1 VRTTDVN
8 LLDRDAFTRGVPHEW
23 FTHLRRH
30 APVYRHPEP
39 NGPGFWVLT
48 KYDDV
53 VRVSRDAKTFSSDQK
68 RGGVTV
74 LENFELPEG
83 FEGFEGG
90 FGDGANMMLTM
101 DAPEHTR
108 YRKLVNKGFTPRM
121 IGLLETHIRD
131 LAGRIIDG
139 AIEKG
144 LCDFVVDVA
153 AELPL
158 EVIAELI
165 GVPSEDRHK
174 IFDWSNRMIG
184 SEDPEYAVSFEKLG
198 EAFLGMFMYAG
209 ELAAKRRAEP
219 RDDIVTAL
227 LEADVEG
234 ERLSDMDFNLFFLL
248 LAVAGNETTRNAIS
262 HGMNAFLEHPDQW
275 ERLVAD
281 PSLIPSATEE
291 ILRWASPVLYF
302 RRNVTQPTE
311 IRGQAM
317 APGDKV
323 SVWYASANRD
333 EDVFEEPFGFD
344 IGRSPNDHL
353 AFGGGG
359 PHFCLGASLARME
372 IRVLFEELVA
382 RVSRVERVGEVDRLR
397 SNFIGGIKHLPVAV
411 TAA

>member
-1 VRTTDVN
+1 LKTTDVN
-8 LLDRDAFTRGVPHEW
+8 LLDRDAFTRGVPHAW
-23 FTHLRRH
+23 FTHLRQH

-39 NGPGFWVLT
+39 KGPGFWVFS

-53 VRVSRDAKTFSSDQK
+53 LRVSRDPKTFSSDQK
-68 RGGVTV
+68 RGGVTG
-74 LENFELPEG
+74 LEEFDLP
-83 FEGFEGG
+83 EGFEGG
-90 FGDGANMMLTM
+90 FGEGANMMLTM
-101 DAPEHTR
+101 DPPEHTR

-121 IGLLETHIRD
+121 IGLLESHIRD

-139 AIEKG
+139 AIAKKS
-144 LCDFVVDVA
+144 CDFVVDVA

-158 EVIAELI
+158 EVIAELL

-174 IFDWSNRMIG
+174 LFDWSNRMIG
-184 SEDPEYAVSFEKLG
+184 SEDPEYAVSMEKLG

-209 ELAAKRRAEP
+209 ELATQRRAEP

-227 LEADVEG
+227 LEADVDG
-234 ERLSDMDFNLFFLL
+234 ERLTDMDFNLFFLL
-248 LAVAGNETTRNAIS
+248 LSVAGNETTRNAIA
-262 HGMNAFLEHPDQW
+262 HGMDALLDHPDEW

-281 PSLIPSATEE
+281 PALIPSATEE
-291 ILRWASPVLYF
+291 ILRWASPVMYF
-302 RRNVTQPTE
+302 RRNVTQATE
-311 IRGQAM
+311 VRGQAM

-323 SVWYASANRD
+323 SIWYASANRD
-333 EDVFEEPFGFD
+333 EEVFDQPFRFDV
-344 IGRSPNDHL
+344 GRSPNDHL

-372 IRVLFEELVA
+372 IRILFEELVA
-382 RVSRVERVGEVDRLR
+382 RVRRVERLGDADRLR